1 MLCVS
6 WEKQVWR
13 GVGLQGACGISEPGL
28 LWMGHVGSGLA
39 QDRTPGVVILGKL
52 GSAIPANFALVVV
65 SWSWIPKVEMEVSN
79 TRLSLN
85 PGGGWGCW
93 DLDPSHTEEA
103 VCHLLSFRGQNSH
116 LCQDPCLG
124 LTHHVL
130 SCGQVLSQYP
140 EGSVLSGV

>member
-28 LWMGHVGSGLA
+28 LWMGHVGSGPA
-39 QDRTPGVVILGKL
+39 WDRTPDVGILGKL
-52 GSAIPANFALVVV
+52 GSAIPAKAYGREELLFALVVV
-65 SWSWIPKVEMEVSN
+65 SWSWSPKAEMEVSN

-85 PGGGWGCW
+85 PGGVWGCW

-103 VCHLLSFRGQNSH
+103 VCHLLSFRGQSSISAKT
-116 LCQDPCLG
+116 LAW
-124 LTHHVL
+124 
-130 SCGQVLSQYP
+130 
-140 EGSVLSGV
+140 GSLIMCFPVGRF